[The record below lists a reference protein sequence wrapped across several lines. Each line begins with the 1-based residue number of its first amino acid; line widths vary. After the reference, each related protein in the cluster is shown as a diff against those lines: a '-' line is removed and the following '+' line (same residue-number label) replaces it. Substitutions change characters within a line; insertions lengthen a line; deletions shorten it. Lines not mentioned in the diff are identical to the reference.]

1 MAGRARRVEDE
12 PLARRRR
19 TVRPGR
25 RHGQKVLAVA
35 EVEGL
40 TPTGLLQGQ
49 ALTQRGD
56 RFALEGHP
64 LAAGHPLHDAYIG
77 RPDPLANQSQ
87 NSDTYG
93 SLPEEGPL
101 LTRPCACGSGQETA
115 RDFAQGHDMKA
126 VQQRVREHFGG
137 SVLALIRWIDS
148 AHPRPAS

>member
-1 MAGRARRVEDE
+1 MG
-12 PLARRRR
+12 
-19 TVRPGR
+19 
-25 RHGQKVLAVA
+25 KVLTVA

-40 TPTGLLQGQ
+40 TQH
-49 ALTQRGD
+49 GD

-87 NSDTYG
+87 NSVTYG

-101 LTRPCACGSGQETA
+101 LIRPCACGCGQETA

-137 SVLALIRWIDS
+137 SAPGPYPVDRQCPPS
-148 AHPRPAS
+148 PRELSGPGREEFRPQAGPGGYQGWPGGGG